1 MGLMSK
7 KASTKVLKF
16 ISPGSWSL
24 VLAGRISSHVVNLK
38 FLSPG
43 LRLFVLRVVVL
54 GGGGRGVIL
63 WIYLITFFTVGHLQ
77 TFLFMVRMG
86 MELFNKYSKIL
97 DPWHVVLELLL
108 EGGRVLIINWIYIY
122 TVTKKS
128 FDLKWID

>member
-54 GGGGRGVIL
+54 GGGGHIVNIFKNL
-63 WIYLITFFTVGHLQ
+63 LHCWTSTDIFIYGSDRHGAF
-77 TFLFMVRMG
+77 
-86 MELFNKYSKIL
+86 
-97 DPWHVVLELLL
+97 
-108 EGGRVLIINWIYIY
+108 
-122 TVTKKS
+122 
-128 FDLKWID
+128 

>member
-54 GGGGRGVIL
+54 GGHIVNIFKKTFYL
-63 WIYLITFFTVGHLQ
+63 WL
-77 TFLFMVRMG
+77 
-86 MELFNKYSKIL
+86 
-97 DPWHVVLELLL
+97 
-108 EGGRVLIINWIYIY
+108 
-122 TVTKKS
+122 
-128 FDLKWID
+128 

>member
-54 GGGGRGVIL
+54 GGGG
-63 WIYLITFFTVGHLQ
+63 
-77 TFLFMVRMG
+77 
-86 MELFNKYSKIL
+86 
-97 DPWHVVLELLL
+97 
-108 EGGRVLIINWIYIY
+108 GGSYCEYI
-122 TVTKKS
+122 
-128 FDLKWID
+128 

>member
-54 GGGGRGVIL
+54 GGGEG
-63 WIYLITFFTVGHLQ
+63 
-77 TFLFMVRMG
+77 
-86 MELFNKYSKIL
+86 
-97 DPWHVVLELLL
+97 
-108 EGGRVLIINWIYIY
+108 EGGHIVNIFKNLLHCWTSTDIFIYG
-122 TVTKKS
+122 
-128 FDLKWID
+128 